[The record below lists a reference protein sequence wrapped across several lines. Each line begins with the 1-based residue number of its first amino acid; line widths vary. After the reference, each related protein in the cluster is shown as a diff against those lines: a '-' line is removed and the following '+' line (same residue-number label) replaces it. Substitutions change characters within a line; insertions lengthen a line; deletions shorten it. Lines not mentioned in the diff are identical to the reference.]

1 MEGGGND
8 RIIMIKVRK
17 SHFICKNIL
26 LSTGT
31 EKATYFL
38 QETVH
43 STWHIRLMQSHTHYG
58 WVTKTKKALFFFKR
72 KQNKKET
79 LQLKNRERIWKNGG
93 EWTGMVETR
102 RMKKFLAVGKAYMAI
117 VRPTPGFKGRTV
129 TFVSSGF
136 STERDR
142 NFSGV
147 ALIAKFCVNIAFF
160 GCRSRFSHIAA
171 SPYAKWQH
179 QLNN

>member
-43 STWHIRLMQSHTHYG
+43 STWHIGLIQSHPL
-58 WVTKTKKALFFFKR
+58 WLSSRQKKHFFFLKET
-72 KQNKKET
+72 KQKQKET

-93 EWTGMVETR
+93 EWTRMVETR

-117 VRPTPGFKGRTV
+117 VWPTPGFKGRTWHLLALGSQQKGTV
-129 TFVSSGF
+129 ISQGLHSLQ
-136 STERDR
+136 
-142 NFSGV
+142 NF
-147 ALIAKFCVNIAFF
+147 A
-160 GCRSRFSHIAA
+160 
-171 SPYAKWQH
+171 
-179 QLNN
+179 